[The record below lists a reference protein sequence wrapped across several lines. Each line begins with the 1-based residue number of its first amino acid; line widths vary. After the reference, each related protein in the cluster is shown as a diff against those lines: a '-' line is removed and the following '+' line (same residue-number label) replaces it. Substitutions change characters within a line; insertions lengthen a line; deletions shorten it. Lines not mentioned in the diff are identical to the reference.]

1 MFREVYKRKLK
12 QGTSGRMGTVL
23 DASHVQISV
32 TASDYDLDYTSTAV
46 QDRIGGMLNEMQ
58 KQKRNKAANPMT
70 FARLPYE
77 TNESYEDR
85 MRALLPLSRQNLTQR
100 QGCSQFAS
108 YVGLRKS
115 RPSGVLPIA
124 PILPFL
130 LYSETVQGTELQ
142 VSGGMHRNWTANQQC
157 DSMDEM
163 LD

>member
-1 MFREVYKRKLK
+1 
-12 QGTSGRMGTVL
+12 MGTVL
-23 DASHVQISV
+23 DATRVHGSV
-32 TASDYDLDYTSTAV
+32 TASEYDPDYTKKAV
-46 QDRIGGMLNEMQ
+46 RDRIGGMLNKMQ
-58 KQKRNKAANPMT
+58 QEKKHKAANPMT

-85 MRALLPLSRQNLTQR
+85 MRALLPPPRQSLAHR
-100 QGCSQFAS
+100 RGYSQPVS
-108 YVGLRKS
+108 HIGLRKNK
-115 RPSGVLPIA
+115 PPGVLPTA